1 MASPPRQLA
10 RKEQD
15 VSASLLVACLVIGVA
30 DGDSLKIKCDERVN
44 AMSIRLSEIDAPE
57 IVHKSIGIREQPGG
71 RESKASL
78 TELCLGQ
85 PAVVH
90 VIRTDLY
97 RRTLAKVECAG
108 VRVNAEQVRRGMAWA
123 YMTKKRSI
131 IPGLEVKA
139 RADGVGLW
147 AQLDPIKP
155 SVWRKTVLVTS
166 TP

>member
-1 MASPPRQLA
+1 MASPPRKLA
-10 RKEQD
+10 RKESD
-15 VSASLLVACLVIGVA
+15 VSASLLVACLVIAVG
-30 DGDSLKIKCDERVN
+30 DGDSMKIKCDERVK
-44 AMSIRLSEIDAPE
+44 IITVRLAEIDAPE

-78 TELCLGQ
+78 ADLCLKQ

-90 VIRTDLY
+90 IRSLD
-97 RRTLAKVECAG
+97 RRGRTLAMVECAG
-108 VRVNAEQVRRGMAWA
+108 VQVNQEQVRRGMAWA

-131 IPGLEVKA
+131 IPGLEAKA

-147 AQLDPIKP
+147 AQLDPTKP